1 MQKICKGVLVLYG
14 LYNIFL
20 IDFDKKWFII
30 KVTLKKFLL
39 LETLKERGCNFVENL
54 YFKSCVIY
62 KQLQPKNEIQ

>member
-1 MQKICKGVLVLYG
+1 MQKICEGVLVLYG

-20 IDFDKKWFII
+20 IDFDKKLFII

-39 LETLKERGCNFVENL
+39 LEKSKERGCNFVENL

-62 KQLQPKNEIQ
+62 KQLQLKNEIQ